1 MTRKSILIVLLAFVS
16 LTMAAQEKLI
26 RIDKETL
33 EVRNSSPR
41 LFLFYNEMFRLL
53 VARGAEFGVIVT
65 PSNGLQSALSFDAQ
79 TKQLVYKQAESSI
92 WKATK
97 VVDDYKA
104 PAVKTYTLPVTSKQ
118 AKKLK
123 AIWTDAV
130 GNAVESSDNMLDGIK
145 WEFFIGKQ
153 GADVLN
159 LQLHLVALE
168 DVVLECVG
176 DVERTFRF
184 DVACRR
190 TLSESDSVD
199 YAARFRVDEF
209 QFDMLLMASDD
220 L

>member
-65 PSNGLQSALSFDAQ
+65 PSNGLQSALSLDAHA
-79 TKQLVYKQAESSI
+79 KQLVYKQAESSI

-153 GADVLN
+153 GAKARTMDASIVKFAE
-159 LQLHLVALE
+159 QLSKAVSTGNA
-168 DVVLECVG
+168 
-176 DVERTFRF
+176 
-184 DVACRR
+184 
-190 TLSESDSVD
+190 TLKD
-199 YAARFRVDEF
+199 
-209 QFDMLLMASDD
+209 QLLAD
-220 L
+220 